1 MLVLDYIKNY
11 TFPSLKLYI
20 IMSDINEI
28 FDLYIKN
35 GDNDYIGENVSQIE
49 HALQAALLAENQSY
63 PDHVILASFLHDI
76 GIYCKT
82 YFNIRFLT
90 KTKKL

>member
-1 MLVLDYIKNY
+1 
-11 TFPSLKLYI
+11 
-20 IMSDINEI
+20 MSDINEI

-76 GIYCKT
+76 NSGHRTSRIIVNLILFFKIFIFIY
-82 YFNIRFLT
+82 I
-90 KTKKL
+90 